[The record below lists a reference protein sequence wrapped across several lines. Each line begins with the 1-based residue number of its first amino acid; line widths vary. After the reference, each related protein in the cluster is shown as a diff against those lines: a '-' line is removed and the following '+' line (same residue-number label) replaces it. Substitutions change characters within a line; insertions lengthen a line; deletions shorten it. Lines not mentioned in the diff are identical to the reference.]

1 MSIHWRDLNT
11 SAKKIRAVKT
21 VWREGASMS
30 EIAAHFNGASRGC
43 ISGLYHRHRAEL
55 VEVPLRPRA
64 AAIERVE
71 RAKRRI
77 RSTGHGTLPRAPVLP
92 DEQHGA
98 GRTLM
103 MLARHQCKWP
113 VNEAEPGGI
122 HLFCGLPADGP
133 WCEHHAFRS
142 IRSALDRGAER

>member
-1 MSIHWRDLNT
+1 MSIHWKSLDT
-11 SAKKIRAVKT
+11 PGKIEAVKS
-21 VWREGASMS
+21 VWREGMS
-30 EIAAHFNGASRGC
+30 AIQIAAHFNGATKGA
-43 ISGLYHRHRAEL
+43 IIGLYNRHADRLEGTR
-55 VEVPLRPRA
+55 LRPRA
-64 AAIERVE
+64 AVIERVE

-77 RSTGHGTLPRAPVLP
+77 RSTGHGTLPCAPVLP

-113 VNEAEPGGI
+113 VNDVEPGGI

-133 WCEHHAFRS
+133 YCEHHAFRS

>member
-1 MSIHWRDLNT
+1 MSIHWKSLDT
-11 SAKKIRAVKT
+11 SGKIKAVKS
-21 VWREGASMS
+21 VWREGMS
-30 EIAAHFNGASRGC
+30 ARQIAAHFNGATKNAVVGMYSRWRTELMNTPLPDKARP
-43 ISGLYHRHRAEL
+43 IHR
-55 VEVPLRPRA
+55 PA
-64 AAIERVE
+64 ASRQE
-71 RAKRRI
+71 
-77 RSTGHGTLPRAPVLP
+77 APVLP
-92 DEQHGA
+92 DERHGA

-142 IRSALDRGAER
+142 IRRNPQGD